1 MMHAHSA
8 IFVDMMYPETTGF
21 GAYHAQSRYTNLHF
35 GVTELV
41 KYLDGHFKKI
51 IYDHLV
57 NGNWL

>member
-41 KYLDGHFKKI
+41 KYLDGHFQKN
-51 IYDHLV
+51 HL
-57 NGNWL
+57 